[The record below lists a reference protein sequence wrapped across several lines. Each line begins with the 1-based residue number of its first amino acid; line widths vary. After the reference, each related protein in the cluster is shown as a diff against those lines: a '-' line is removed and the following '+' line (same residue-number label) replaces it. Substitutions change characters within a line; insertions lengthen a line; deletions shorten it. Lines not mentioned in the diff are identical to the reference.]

1 MSKSY
6 RKPYASVTGN
16 RSAKQDKILA
26 HRGER
31 RAQNYAIRTCQDW
44 EEFLLPHKRECHW
57 NNVYSWS
64 RDGRQRLQFRG
75 TQYNNP
81 YAYIGCRWSWRS
93 EEEIFD
99 RWEEDKQRTDDW
111 LKELSRK

>member
-6 RKPYASVTGN
+6 RRPYASVTGN

-31 RAQNYAIRTCQDW
+31 RAQNYALRVCQDW
-44 EEFLLPHKRECHW
+44 EELFLPHKRECNW

-64 RDGRQRLQFRG
+64 RDGRQRLQFRD

-81 YAYIGCRWSWRS
+81 YWVVFSPTWMS
-93 EEEIFD
+93 EEQIFA
-99 RWEEDKQRTDDW
+99 RWEESKQREDDW
-111 LKELSRK
+111 LKKISRK

>member
-6 RKPYASVTGN
+6 RRPYASVTGN
-16 RSAKQDKILA
+16 HSAKQDKILA

-64 RDGRQRLQFRG
+64 RDGKQRLQDFSH
-75 TQYNNP
+75 QHNNP
-81 YAYIGCRWSWRS
+81 FVYVTSPTWMTPEQIM
-93 EEEIFD
+93 E
-99 RWEEDKQRTDDW
+99 RWERQKQLDDEW
-111 LKELSRK
+111 MKRLKRK